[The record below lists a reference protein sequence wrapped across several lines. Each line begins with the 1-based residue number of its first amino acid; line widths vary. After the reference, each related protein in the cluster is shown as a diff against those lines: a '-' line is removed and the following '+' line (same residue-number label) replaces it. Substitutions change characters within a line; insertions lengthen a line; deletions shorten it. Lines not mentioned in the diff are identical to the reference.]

1 MTALVAALALAVVCW
16 VLRVLLVA
24 VVPAERLPRSAH
36 DALEFLAPAVLASLV
51 AVDLVAALRGSDPRV
66 SAWVLAGTA
75 AMVALVRG
83 TGSLAGAVAVA
94 VVVAVVADLVLA

>member
-1 MTALVAALALAVVCW
+1 VTALVAALALAVVCW

-24 VVPAERLPRSAH
+24 VVPTQRLPREAH
-36 DALEFLAPAVLASLV
+36 EALEFLAPAVLASLV
-51 AVDLVAALRGSDPRV
+51 AVDLVAALRGSDILV

-75 AMVALVRG
+75 AMVLLVRR

-94 VVVAVVADLVLA
+94 VVVAVVADLLLA